1 MRFFHHGG
9 AVSSRRV
16 LAMGVMLL
24 ALAGCAGGPEK
35 PKPTELGPNPAL
47 IQVRLAWTAR
57 IGPVEFPLEARVQG
71 GTVTLAASDGTVAA
85 LDGATGRDL
94 WRGTAGAAIGAGTG
108 SDGRLAAVVTR
119 SNDLVVLEQGRE
131 IWRESLGALAYTA
144 PLVAGA
150 RVFVATADRTII
162 AFDGR
167 SGRRLWNYTRP
178 GEQSL
183 VLRQSG
189 VLLAVGDT
197 LVAGIGGRLVG
208 LNPLTGSVRWDV
220 AVANPRGTNDVE
232 RLVDLVGG
240 VSREGDVVCAR
251 AFQAAVGCVNAAR
264 GSLLWSKPA
273 SGAQGVHGDA
283 QSVFG
288 TEGDGRV
295 LAWRRSDG
303 ERIWSVERL
312 RFRGL
317 SAPLSIGRS
326 VAVGDAQ
333 GYVHFLAR
341 QDGALMGRTATDGSA
356 IVAAPVLVGDTLVVV
371 TRNGGVFGFRPD

>member
-1 MRFFHHGG
+1 MRFFDHGS

-16 LAMGVMLL
+16 LAVGAMLL
-24 ALAGCAGGPEK
+24 ALAGCASGPEK

-71 GTVTLAASDGTVAA
+71 GAVTLAASDGTVAA

-197 LVAGIGGRLVG
+197 LVAGIGGRMVG

-317 SAPLSIGRS
+317 SAPLAIGRS

-333 GYVHFLAR
+333 GYVHFLSR
-341 QDGALMGRTATDGSA
+341 QDGALLGRTATDGSA

>member
-16 LAMGVMLL
+16 LAVGVMLL
-24 ALAGCAGGPEK
+24 ALAGCASGPEK

-240 VSREGDVVCAR
+240 VSREGDVLCAR

-333 GYVHFLAR
+333 GYVHFLSR

>member
-16 LAMGVMLL
+16 LAVGVMLL

-333 GYVHFLAR
+333 GYVHFLSR